1 MSSEIRANIR
11 VYLYY
16 CVTISVEKFI
26 DSAIIAQIRDWGSL
40 DNQLGQAQTGCRAID
55 DDVLRIY
62 LESPFFSNDVTTK

>member
-26 DSAIIAQIRDWGSL
+26 DSAIIAQIRGWGFF
-40 DNQLGQAQTGCRAID
+40 DNKLGQAQTGCRAID

-62 LESPFFSNDVTTK
+62 L